1 MKEKYYSLIHQ
12 YKVKWCKNKKYLPYD
27 FVIPE
32 HKIIIELDGLQ
43 HFQQVGNWKSPQENL
58 IRDKYKEDCANNNGY
73 SIIRILQDDVYND
86 RFEWLIELDEN
97 IQKIIND
104 KQIQNIY
111 ICKMNEYNLF
121 K

>member
-1 MKEKYYSLIHQ
+1 M
-12 YKVKWCKNKKYLPYD
+12 
-27 FVIPE
+27 
-32 HKIIIELDGLQ
+32 
-43 HFQQVGNWKSPQENL
+43 

-86 RFEWLIELDEN
+86 RFEWLNELDEN

>member
-1 MKEKYYSLIHQ
+1 
-12 YKVKWCKNKKYLPYD
+12 
-27 FVIPE
+27 
-32 HKIIIELDGLQ
+32 
-43 HFQQVGNWKSPQENL
+43 L
-58 IRDKYKEDCANNNGY
+58 IRDKYKEDCANNNEY

-86 RFEWLIELDEN
+86 RFEWLNELDEN

>member
-1 MKEKYYSLIHQ
+1 M
-12 YKVKWCKNKKYLPYD
+12 
-27 FVIPE
+27 
-32 HKIIIELDGLQ
+32 
-43 HFQQVGNWKSPQENL
+43 
-58 IRDKYKEDCANNNGY
+58 IRDKYKENCANNNGY
-73 SIIRILQDDVYND
+73 SVIRILQDDVYND
-86 RFEWLIELDEN
+86 RFEWLNELDEN

>member
-1 MKEKYYSLIHQ
+1 
-12 YKVKWCKNKKYLPYD
+12 
-27 FVIPE
+27 
-32 HKIIIELDGLQ
+32 
-43 HFQQVGNWKSPQENL
+43 L
-58 IRDKYKEDCANNNGY
+58 IRYEYKEDCANNNGY

-86 RFEWLIELDEN
+86 RFEWLNELDKN
-97 IQKIIND
+97 IQIIIND

>member
-1 MKEKYYSLIHQ
+1 M
-12 YKVKWCKNKKYLPYD
+12 
-27 FVIPE
+27 
-32 HKIIIELDGLQ
+32 
-43 HFQQVGNWKSPQENL
+43 

-86 RFEWLIELDEN
+86 RFEWLNELDEN

-104 KQIQNIY
+104 KKIQNIY

>member
-1 MKEKYYSLIHQ
+1 MFILNVEANFNETQCSISRAKPFLNNY
-12 YKVKWCKNKKYLPYD
+12 V
-27 FVIPE
+27 
-32 HKIIIELDGLQ
+32 
-43 HFQQVGNWKSPQENL
+43 
-58 IRDKYKEDCANNNGY
+58 RANNNGY
-73 SIIRILQDDVYND
+73 SVIRILQDDVYND
-86 RFEWLIELDEN
+86 RFEWLNELDEN